1 MCVGACG
8 SQNSFSEMWIYSAWI
23 YMSRIHAHRFCL
35 GDSVGSAG
43 LSDAQI
49 QNLYNTDWLRL

>member
-8 SQNSFSEMWIYSAWI
+8 SQNRFSEMWIYSALI
-23 YMSRIHAHRFCL
+23 MSRIHAHRFCL

-43 LSDAQI
+43 LSDAQL
-49 QNLYNTDWLRL
+49 QNLYNTAWLRL